1 METLHRLKF
10 SKNNSW
16 AEPLAAPR
24 SPEGSFPS
32 SGLRGGQA
40 PGPVDRAH
48 PGSQPAGA
56 GPRAPRAPG
65 RPSGERNL
73 SETSGLRPCRGRELL
88 AQKRRWVVPTAVA
101 SGALDKV
108 WAPRSSKG
116 GSQQDHLTPT

>member
-48 PGSQPAGA
+48 PGSQPARPRPALWGEEPF
-56 GPRAPRAPG
+56 GNLRAPPLPWPRTSRAEAEVG
-65 RPSGERNL
+65 GAHGC
-73 SETSGLRPCRGRELL
+73 GLRG
-88 AQKRRWVVPTAVA
+88 
-101 SGALDKV
+101 SG
-108 WAPRSSKG
+108 
-116 GSQQDHLTPT
+116 